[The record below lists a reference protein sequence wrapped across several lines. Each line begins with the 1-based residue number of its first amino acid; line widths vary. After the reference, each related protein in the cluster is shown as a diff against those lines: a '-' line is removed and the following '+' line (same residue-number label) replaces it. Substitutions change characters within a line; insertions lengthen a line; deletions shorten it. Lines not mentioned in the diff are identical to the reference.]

1 MEGSGSVTDEEK
13 NEGLKLAMP
22 RRIRRE
28 GLKCNLE
35 IKLDGLAIS
44 RVEERAGSQTLRI
57 SKCVSILTQ
66 AISRLYPHQ
75 VCSKEE
81 VKAGFGYLVPL
92 TLILTRILLT
102 GNSTSRRAQLLVNK
116 FGRGDVMKPQHH
128 SHLKDQLRSRSP
140 SRKETLMEF
149 KRKEIFSLPAPCSSC
164 LLSNLLPKPH

>member
-1 MEGSGSVTDEEK
+1 MAWPSV
-13 NEGLKLAMP
+13 GW
-22 RRIRRE
+22 RRGQDHR
-28 GLKCNLE
+28 
-35 IKLDGLAIS
+35 
-44 RVEERAGSQTLRI
+44 TLRI

-102 GNSTSRRAQLLVNK
+102 GNSTSRRAQLLVKK
-116 FGRGDVMKPQHH
+116 FGGGDVMKPQHH
-128 SHLKDQLRSRSP
+128 SDLKDQLRSRSP

-149 KRKEIFSLPAPCSSC
+149 KRKEIFSLPALCSSC

>member
-1 MEGSGSVTDEEK
+1 MAWPSVGWMRGQDH
-13 NEGLKLAMP
+13 
-22 RRIRRE
+22 RI
-28 GLKCNLE
+28 
-35 IKLDGLAIS
+35 
-44 RVEERAGSQTLRI
+44 LRI

-66 AISRLYPHQ
+66 AISRLSPHQ

-102 GNSTSRRAQLLVNK
+102 GKSTSRRAQLLVKK

-128 SHLKDQLRSRSP
+128 SDLKDQLRSRSP

-149 KRKEIFSLPAPCSSC
+149 KRKEIFSLPALCSSR
-164 LLSNLLPKPH
+164 LLSNLLPKPHWIHYLYVNFRDGKVVRQLQ